1 MKIIK
6 TKSPLWMGNGMGT
19 ESAEYQAMNGNSIVA
34 YIYNTGYQEW
44 VVRVVGKGGK
54 YFQYFKDAKVYA
66 LSL

>member
-1 MKIIK
+1 
-6 TKSPLWMGNGMGT
+6 MGNGMGT

-44 VVRVVGKGGK
+44 VVGVDGQRRK